1 MNAMMSVSHRLF
13 AAALAENTEARRPVP
28 RSEKQVIIEMARR
41 EIATAWSKARP
52 ALAQPVESRVIRL
65 DSRLNA

>member
-13 AAALAENTEARRPVP
+13 AAALAENAEVRRPRPQSDKPV
-28 RSEKQVIIEMARR
+28 VIEVGRR
-41 EIATAWSKARP
+41 AAASPWSREYP
-52 ALAQPVESRVIRL
+52 ALAQPVRSREVRL

>member
-13 AAALAENTEARRPVP
+13 AAALAENSVARRPAP
-28 RSEKQVIIEMARR
+28 RSEKQVLIELAGR
-41 EIATAWSKARP
+41 EIDSAWSKARP
-52 ALAQPVESRVIRL
+52 ALAQPVVSRVIRL

>member
-13 AAALAENTEARRPVP
+13 AAALADNSEARRPVP
-28 RSEKQVIIEMARR
+28 RSEKQVVIELARR
-41 EIATAWSKARP
+41 EAASVWSKARP
-52 ALAQPVESRVIRL
+52 SLAQPMAPREIRL